1 MHPSIRGRRWYFMKM
16 SMTISTRCIEGCLL
30 LRRGG
35 SGLSPLVD
43 ARGSRL
49 LGGDNW
55 ETLGGLV
62 VLGGTIED
70 ARWSGTAGSGGAAE
84 FIRAAIG
91 SGLRA
96 GGGGAVLAGDTA
108 ATCEGLGGGSGGA
121 RSGVVTFSL
130 AGDLTGG
137 EGFRMGTAGIG
148 RDMED
153 AGFTD
158 DCVRG
163 RTGVSG
169 GLSLRITSGGRR
181 GGRGAEVPILFFRE
195 GRLGAGGNDA
205 AVSSRVG
212 GFGGGTE
219 GLAGT
224 TGGFDGG
231 TLRAG
236 GIGAEELSDFGI
248 DGGFPRVGGI
258 AVM

>member
-1 MHPSIRGRRWYFMKM
+1 MKM
-16 SMTISTRCIEGCLL
+16 SMTITTRCIKGCLL

-49 LGGDNW
+49 LAGDNW
-55 ETLGGLV
+55 ETLGGLL

-70 ARWSGTAGSGGAAE
+70 ARWSGTAGSGEAAE

-96 GGGGAVLAGDTA
+96 GGGGAVLAGVRAA
-108 ATCEGLGGGSGGA
+108 ATCEGLGGGGGGA
-121 RSGVVTFSL
+121 RSGVVTFGL

-153 AGFTD
+153 AGFTG

-181 GGRGAEVPILFFRE
+181 GGRGAELPILLFRE
-195 GRLGAGGNDA
+195 GRLGAGGNA
-205 AVSSRVG
+205 AVRSRVG
-212 GFGGGTE
+212 GLGGGTE

-224 TGGFDGG
+224 AGGFDGG

-236 GIGAEELSDFGI
+236 RIGAEGLSDFGI
-248 DGGFPRVGGI
+248 DGSFPRVGGI